1 MNSKYLP
8 ADAEAL
14 MNVTTAVAVA
24 AAAPIATTAAIPAAA
39 TPAAV
44 SAAVAGVGFGGLLF
58 L

>member
-14 MNVTTAVAVA
+14 MNVTTAVA
-24 AAAPIATTAAIPAAA
+24 AAAPIATTAAIAADA

-44 SAAVAGVGFGGLLF
+44 SAAVAGAGFGGLLF